1 MRKLVAFICFLFL
14 IISFQKIFSQQ
25 LSEYVN
31 PLIGTKGLFLY
42 GRTTPFVT
50 PPFGMTHWTPV
61 TRKAR
66 IAVPLY
72 NYFDTRIR
80 GFRASHKPAMWM
92 GDYGHVTLKP
102 VIGYINEK
110 RLKQT
115 FFFSHCSEVSKPYYY
130 SVNLITQKLSKIK
143 TEMTATS
150 RCGILMFHFPKNESP
165 SVFIEAS
172 ELPDSN
178 GWIKIIPEKK
188 A

>member
-1 MRKLVAFICFLFL
+1 MRKIVAFSCFLFL
-14 IISFQKIFSQQ
+14 TISFQKAFSQQ

-102 VIGYINEK
+102 VIGKKMRSGCSKHFSFRIAAK
-110 RLKQT
+110 LQSRITTRL
-115 FFFSHCSEVSKPYYY
+115 
-130 SVNLITQKLSKIK
+130 I
-143 TEMTATS
+143 
-150 RCGILMFHFPKNESP
+150 
-165 SVFIEAS
+165 
-172 ELPDSN
+172 
-178 GWIKIIPEKK
+178 
-188 A
+188 

>member
-61 TRKAR
+61 TRKSH

-102 VIGYINEK
+102 VIGKLKSKTLK
-110 RLKQT
+110 RSYY
-115 FFFSHCSEVSKPYYY
+115 FSHCSEKSKPYYY
-130 SVNLITQKLSKIK
+130 SVKLHTQKLSKIK
-143 TEMTATS
+143 TEMTATA
-150 RCGILMFHFPKNESP
+150 RCGMLKFTFPKTKSLLFLLKQANET
-165 SVFIEAS
+165 
-172 ELPDSN
+172 
-178 GWIKIIPEKK
+178 IPP
-188 A
+188 AG